1 MRPQKAHNIIDLAF
15 KKGGFY
21 DYSKDTLDGLEQL
34 KHFKTPQAKNALKTL
49 LEKAI
54 KFESQYNHFKGSVSY
69 YPVDNVGKIIA
80 NMNYISGR
88 YNCVGRLQF
97 LKEVLEKY

>member
-1 MRPQKAHNIIDLAF
+1 MRPQKAHNILDSAF

-21 DYSKDTLDGLEQL
+21 TYETKILDGL
-34 KHFKTPQAKNALKTL
+34 KFFKTPQAKNALKTL

-54 KFESQYNHFKGSVSY
+54 MFESQYEFFDGPVSY
-69 YPVDNVGKIIA
+69 YPIDDKVVS
-80 NMNYISGR
+80 NMIYISDR

-97 LKEVLEKY
+97 LKEVLEKYK